1 MRPFWGATV
10 IDGFE
15 GMEGEGP
22 LKGTPVASRIA
33 IASTDFV
40 AADRIG
46 VEAMGVDPRWVGYLG
61 YCCDAGLGQYDAS
74 LIDLRGGVPVAA
86 VRKEYKLHPRVS
98 RQLEWMGPLPKA

>member
-10 IDGFE
+10 IDGYE

-22 LKGTPVASRIA
+22 LKGTPVASHIA

-46 VEAMGVDPRWVGYLG
+46 VEAMGVNPNWVGYLG
-61 YCCDAGLGQYDAS
+61 YCCDAGLGMYHSSTCEAACQCPRCGRNTS
-74 LIDLRGGVPVAA
+74 CTRG
-86 VRKEYKLHPRVS
+86 S
-98 RQLEWMGPLPKA
+98 RGNWSEWRLLKA